1 RWGTGELLNNATH
14 EIDVCRWALGVDYP
28 DKVSA
33 MGGRFHFM
41 DDDWEFYDT
50 QVVNYQ
56 YGDDKLITWEGK
68 SCNGMKEYNM
78 GRGALIQGTEG
89 SIILHR
95 NGYEMYDLA
104 GKLVEN
110 KEETGKSET
119 TGTRGSGSL
128 DVLHMYNFLEGIRRG
143 ARLNAPVDDG
153 AVSVN
158 LCHMGNISQKVG
170 RMIEIDTLTGR
181 VVNDDE
187 AIALMQRDYEPGW
200 ELSG

>member
-1 RWGTGELLNNATH
+1 
-14 EIDVCRWALGVDYP
+14 
-28 DKVSA
+28 
-33 MGGRFHFM
+33 
-41 DDDWEFYDT
+41 
-50 QVVNYQ
+50 
-56 YGDDKLITWEGK
+56 
-68 SCNGMKEYNM
+68 
-78 GRGALIQGTEG
+78 
-89 SIILHR
+89 
-95 NGYEMYDLA
+95 
-104 GKLVEN
+104 KLVEK

-128 DVLHMYNFLEGIRRG
+128 DVLHMYNFLEGIRSG

-158 LCHMGNISQKVG
+158 LCHMGNISQKTG

-187 AIALMQRDYEPGW
+187 ASVLMKRDYEPGW